1 MTARHDAKI
10 PPVRLSQS
18 LLDAVRRRASKRG
31 ETFSDV
37 VRRGLQDYVDA
48 EGDQVD
54 LEDFLPPRR
63 PHRLERS
70 APLKGGKS

>member
-1 MTARHDAKI
+1 MTARHDAKM
-10 PPVRLSQS
+10 PPVRLSQE
-18 LLDAVRRRASKRG
+18 LLDAVRRRASQRG

-37 VRRGLQDYVDA
+37 VRRGLQDYVDSA
-48 EGDQVD
+48 GNQVD

-70 APLKGGKS
+70 APGRGKS